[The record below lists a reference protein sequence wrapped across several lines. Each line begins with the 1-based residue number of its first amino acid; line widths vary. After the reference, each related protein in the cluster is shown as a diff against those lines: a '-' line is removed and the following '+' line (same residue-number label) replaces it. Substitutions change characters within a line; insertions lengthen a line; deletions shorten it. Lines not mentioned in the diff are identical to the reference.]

1 MYGAAKKKAVKLDK
15 LKNEYALLDD
25 AYAQTQEE
33 KVDLQEAVQSEL
45 TSKLVQCENSQFDHD
60 FTFQTKSG
68 RRYSPAIR
76 KLYYTL
82 LAEEVSSAKIAGII
96 KTVLRCMFPAIDVE
110 SLQLPKRACAK
121 G

>member
-60 FTFQTKSG
+60 RLHLSDKVRQKIFASNKKVVLHLTRRGSLFCQNSWYHQNCFTM
-68 RRYSPAIR
+68 Y
-76 KLYYTL
+76 
-82 LAEEVSSAKIAGII
+82 VSSN
-96 KTVLRCMFPAIDVE
+96 
-110 SLQLPKRACAK
+110 
-121 G
+121 